1 MADIFIATA
10 IIMGI
15 LPFFF
20 LLLMSLFNDKQQET
34 KFFFMIL
41 AMLSV
46 IGGLEFT
53 RNALDVGEEIA
64 IGFNETVYPALNL
77 TASTTIFKTNSYSG
91 LADVVFAFEFV
102 LGLLVFI
109 AIVMI
114 LAKIVGKALDIIKG
128 SKIKI

>member
-10 IIMGI
+10 IILGI

-46 IGGLEFT
+46 IGGLEFA
-53 RNALDVGEEIA
+53 RNALDTGEEVA
-64 IGFNETVYPALNL
+64 IGYNETVYTALN
-77 TASTTIFKTNSYSG
+77 STSVTSIFKTNTYSG

-102 LGLLVFI
+102 LSLLVFI
-109 AIVMI
+109 AILMI

>member
-46 IGGLEFT
+46 IGGLEFA
-53 RNALDVGEEIA
+53 RNALDTGEEVA
-64 IGFNETVYPALNL
+64 TGFNETVYVSLNL
-77 TASTTIFKTNSYSG
+77 TTSTTTFKTNSYSG

-102 LGLLVFI
+102 LSLLVFI
-109 AIVMI
+109 AILMI